1 MTAVDN
7 SAALA
12 ATTAAEAMPL
22 SAYNCDA
29 GDDAPCVTSYG
40 AGACCFM
47 ASVQTAGT
55 DEAANLAIAQVGW
68 PTAAGEENYFCLDAT
83 NVGFYKISGLA
94 MELMGEDGSSAEW
107 LNANNQGKYKGY
119 CASAMTVAASLGAA
133 ATAMFATSF

>member
-12 ATTAAEAMPL
+12 ATTAAAATPL

-29 GDDAPCVTSYG
+29 GDDAPCVTQYG
-40 AGACCFM
+40 AGSCCFM
-47 ASVQTAGT
+47 ASVVTAGA
-55 DEAANLAIAQVGW
+55 DEGANLAIAQLGW
-68 PTAAGEENYFCLDAT
+68 PTTAGEENNFCLDAT
-83 NVGFYKISGLA
+83 NVGFYKIAGLA

-107 LNANNQGKYKGY
+107 VNSNNQGKYKGY
-119 CASAMTVAASLGAA
+119 CVSAMTIAASLGAA